1 MKNESAS
8 KLFETLL
15 DGTEARFVK
24 EHRCLDVIIIF
35 STVSL
40 LSKHML
46 FKRSYHIFWNYH
58 AFQ

>member
-24 EHRCLDVIIIF
+24 EHRCLDVIILF

-40 LSKHML
+40 LSTHV
-46 FKRSYHIFWNYH
+46 I
-58 AFQ
+58 

>member
-15 DGTEARFVK
+15 DGTEARIVK